1 MGAFKAYDIRG
12 IYNKDFDKETAY
24 KVGYFLPS
32 LLSTDHVVVGRDV
45 RLSSPEIHEYLL
57 KGITDSGAD
66 VYDLGLATT
75 PMVYFATVFL
85 KADASVQITASHN
98 PKEYNGL
105 KISRKD
111 AIPVGG
117 DTGLKDLEKLCNEGE
132 ITISEKKGEVKD
144 YSYVRD
150 EYVKYLRGFCP
161 DIADLDISIDCSNG
175 MSSLI
180 IKDVLKDDSIHY
192 IYDTFDGSF
201 PNHEPNPLEV
211 KNCKDIMKA
220 TVENHSDIG
229 VIYDGDADRVMF
241 IDEKGHFIQPDYI
254 TAVLGFYYSKI
265 RNMESGNTLVDI
277 RTSRS
282 TEEYLKNLGYSVSM
296 WKVGHAFAKVKLRE
310 IDGIFGGELA
320 GHYYIR
326 EFFYCDSGILA
337 SLFVL
342 KAASLLKKEGKSFSS
357 LIESVVKYSNSGE
370 INFRLEQK
378 DEAIEALMRK
388 FTEDRAPER
397 VLDFDGYRVEY
408 PDWWFNVRKSNT
420 EPYLR
425 IVAEANTPSLLDEKI
440 REMKKIIGMFS

>member
-1 MGAFKAYDIRG
+1 MDPFKAYDIRG
-12 IYNKDFDKETAY
+12 IYGTEITEDLAY
-24 KVGYFLPS
+24 RIGYFIPR
-32 LLSTDHVVVGRDV
+32 LLKADHVIVGRDI
-45 RLSSPEIHEYLL
+45 RLSSESLHDALVSGVL
-57 KGITDSGAD
+57 DSGSD
-66 VYDLGLATT
+66 VWDLGLSTT
-75 PMVYFATVFL
+75 PMVYFATAKL
-85 KADASVQITASHN
+85 ASDASVQITASHN
-98 PKEYNGL
+98 PPQYNGF
-105 KISRKD
+105 KISRRG
-111 AIPVGG
+111 ALPVGG
-117 DTGLKDLEKLCNEGE
+117 DSGLEELEELVRNEKIE
-132 ITISEKKGEVKD
+132 IKQAKGKAID
-144 YSYVRD
+144 YSYMKD
-150 EYVKYLRGFCP
+150 EYKAFLKEFASG
-161 DIADLDISIDCSNG
+161 LENLNISVDCSSG
-175 MSSLI
+175 MASLI
-180 IKDVLKDDSIHY
+180 VKDILPESTAWLN
-192 IYDTFDGSF
+192 DTFDGHF
-201 PNHEPNPLEV
+201 PAHEPNPLEV
-211 KNCKDIMKA
+211 KNCRDIMKA

-241 IDEKGHFIQPDYI
+241 IDEKGRFIQPDYI

-265 RNMESGNTLVDI
+265 RNMKSGNTLVDI

-357 LIESVVKYSNSGE
+357 LIESIVKYSNSGE

-425 IVAEANTPSLLDEKI
+425 IVAEADTPSLLDEKI

>member
-161 DIADLDISIDCSNG
+161 DIEDLDISIDCSNG

-201 PNHEPNPLEV
+201 PNHEPNPLDERNCEDIKRETL
-211 KNCKDIMKA
+211 KNR
-220 TVENHSDIG
+220 SDVGI
-229 VIYDGDADRVMF
+229 IYDGDADRVMF
-241 IDEKGHFIQPDYI
+241 IDEKGRFIQPDYI
-254 TAVLGFYYSKI
+254 TAVLGCYYKKKGL
-265 RNMESGNTLVDI
+265 SGNSLVDV

-282 TEEYLKNLGYSVSM
+282 TTEYLESIGFPPTL
-296 WKVGHAFAKVKLRE
+296 WKVGHAFAKMKIRE
-310 IDGIFGGELA
+310 IDAVFGGELA
-320 GHYYIR
+320 GHYYFR
-326 EFFYCDSGILA
+326 RDFFNCDSGILA
-337 SLFVL
+337 SLLVL
-342 KAASLLKKEGKSFSS
+342 SVVKSLKEEGRTLSQ
-357 LIESVVKYSNSGE
+357 LIDSIVKYSNTGE
-370 INFRLEQK
+370 VNFKLEEK
-378 DEAIEALMRK
+378 DECISRILEHFKSENPSKILS
-388 FTEDRAPER
+388 
-397 VLDFDGYRVEY
+397 FDGYRIEF
-408 PDWWFNVRKSNT
+408 PSWWFSIRKSNT

-425 IVAEANTPSLLDEKI
+425 IVLEAQSKE
-440 REMKKIIGMFS
+440 EMENRLKEIKDIIGQFK